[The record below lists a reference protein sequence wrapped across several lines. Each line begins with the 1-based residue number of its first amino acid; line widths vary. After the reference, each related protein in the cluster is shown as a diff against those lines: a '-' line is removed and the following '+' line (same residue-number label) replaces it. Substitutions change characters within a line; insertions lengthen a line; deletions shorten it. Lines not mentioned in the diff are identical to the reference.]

1 MRAAQEEARRATLAE
16 QAVFSKYEEEV
27 TAHWWAKSE
36 KAKAVEACKSANQA
50 KDLDLKRVEQEKD
63 LRHRAEEEKAEHL
76 ATVEQ
81 ASRETSAAQGE
92 VSHQTRLA
100 KEATQKAARLGSL
113 LQVAQERV
121 GALEK
126 ELTAERQKGA
136 AQAELTQKLTAG
148 VTGTRPWCLTL
159 VLLVASVNLLW

>member
-63 LRHRAEEEKAEHL
+63 LRHRAKEEKAEHL
-76 ATVEQ
+76 TAVEQ
-81 ASRETSAAQGE
+81 ASRQGSRRPLRE
-92 VSHQTRLA
+92 RSVIRLA
-100 KEATQKAARLGSL
+100 WLKKPHKRPLASAHYCRWRRSEWGHLRRSLQPSGRKALPKRSL
-113 LQVAQERV
+113 LRSLLPASQVRAP
-121 GALEK
+121 
-126 ELTAERQKGA
+126 
-136 AQAELTQKLTAG
+136 G
-148 VTGTRPWCLTL
+148 V
-159 VLLVASVNLLW
+159 